1 MSARMRDFLSDG
13 FDQLRREPIAKRI
26 RAVHAGGTVA
36 DTTRAVLVWE
46 PRRVVPSYA
55 IPEDDVRGELVPGG
69 PAGTGT
75 GGTDA
80 ADAAGVP
87 LPDVTARPVLD
98 PSIPFAVHTTPGQVV
113 TVRAGGQDRPGAGF
127 RLADP
132 DLAGYVVLDFDAFD
146 AWYEED
152 EPNLAHPRDPFHR
165 IDVLPSSRPVR
176 LELDGQLLAESSRP
190 ALLFESMLPTR
201 YYLPREDIRA
211 ELIPSSTTTYCAYK
225 GRASYWS
232 ATAGGQVIPDVAW
245 TYEEPLHDAAQV
257 RGLIAFFDE
266 RIDLTLDG
274 RRRERP
280 VTPWSTP
287 RRGAAD
293 GNGDG
298 AGPGHPDG
306 T

>member
-13 FDQLRREPIAKRI
+13 FDQLRHEPIAKRI
-26 RAVHAGGTVA
+26 RAAVADGTVA
-36 DTTRAVLVWE
+36 DSTRAVLVWE

-55 IPEDDVRGELVPGG
+55 VPVDDVRGELLPGDA
-69 PAGTGT
+69 AGTGT
-75 GGTDA
+75 AGTDV
-80 ADAAGVP
+80 ADAAGMP

-98 PSIPFAVHTTPGQVV
+98 PTIPFAVHTTPGQVM

-127 RLADP
+127 CPADP
-132 DLAGYVVLDFDAFD
+132 DLAGYVVLDFGAFD

-152 EPNLAHPRDPFHR
+152 EPNVAHPRDPFHR

-176 LELDGQLLAESSRP
+176 VELGGQLLAESSRP
-190 ALLFESMLPTR
+190 ALLFETMLPTR

-211 ELIPSSTTTYCAYK
+211 ELTPSSTTSYCAYK

-232 ATAGGQVIPDVAW
+232 ATVGGRVIPDVAW
-245 TYEEPLHDAAQV
+245 TYEEPLHDATQV

-266 RIDLTLDG
+266 RIDLTVDG

-280 VTPWSTP
+280 ITPWSAP
-287 RRGAAD
+287 PD
-293 GNGDG
+293 GDGDG
-298 AGPGHPDG
+298 AGPGRRG
-306 T
+306 GN

>member
-1 MSARMRDFLSDG
+1 MGIMSARIRDFLSNG
-13 FDQLRREPIAKRI
+13 FDELRREPIAKRI

-55 IPEDDVRGELVPGG
+55 IPVDDIRGELLPGD
-69 PAGTGT
+69 PAGTATAGP
-75 GGTDA
+75 DA
-80 ADAAGVP
+80 AEGAGVP

-98 PSIPFAVHTTPGQVV
+98 PSIPFAMHTTPGEVM

-127 RLADP
+127 RPADP
-132 DLAGYVVLDFDAFD
+132 DLAGYVVLDFGAFD

-152 EPNLAHPRDPFHR
+152 EPNVAHPRDPFHR

-176 LELDGQLLAESSRP
+176 LELDGQLLAESTRP
-190 ALLFESMLPTR
+190 ALLFETMLPTR

-211 ELIPSSTTTYCAYK
+211 ELIPSSTTSCCAYK

-232 ATAGGQVIPDVAW
+232 ATVGGRVIPDLAW
-245 TYEEPLHDAAQV
+245 TYEEPLHDATQV

-280 VTPWSTP
+280 ITPWSV
-287 RRGAAD
+287 RR
-293 GNGDG
+293 
-298 AGPGHPDG
+298 PP

>member
-1 MSARMRDFLSDG
+1 MSARIRDFLSNG

-55 IPEDDVRGELVPGG
+55 IPVEDFHGELLPAG
-69 PAGTGT
+69 PAGAGT
-75 GGTDA
+75 AGTDA

-127 RLADP
+127 RPADP

-152 EPNLAHPRDPFHR
+152 EPNVAHPRDPFHR
-165 IDVLPSSRPVR
+165 IDVLSSSRSVR

-190 ALLFESMLPTR
+190 ALLFESMLPMR

-211 ELIPSSTTTYCAYK
+211 ELTPSSTTTYCAYK

-232 ATAGGQVIPDVAW
+232 ATVGGQVIPDVAW

-274 RRRERP
+274 QRRERP

-287 RRGAAD
+287 RRGVAK
-293 GNGDG
+293 GSGDG
-298 AGPGHPDG
+298 AGPGHPGG

>member
-1 MSARMRDFLSDG
+1 MSARIRDFLSNG

-36 DTTRAVLVWE
+36 DSTRAVLVWE

-55 IPEDDVRGELVPGG
+55 IPVEDFHGELLPAD
-69 PAGTGT
+69 PAGAGT
-75 GGTDA
+75 TGTDA

-127 RLADP
+127 RPAEP
-132 DLAGYVVLDFDAFD
+132 DLAGYVVLDFGAFD

-152 EPNLAHPRDPFHR
+152 EPNVAHPRDPFHR

-176 LELDGQLLAESSRP
+176 VELDGQLLAESSRP
-190 ALLFESMLPTR
+190 ALLFETMLPTR

-211 ELIPSSTTTYCAYK
+211 GLIPSTTISYCAYK

-232 ATAGGQVIPDVAW
+232 ATVGGRLVPDLAW
-245 TYEEPLHDAAQV
+245 SYEDPLHEAAQV
-257 RGLIAFFDE
+257 RGLVAFFDE
-266 RIDLTLDG
+266 RIDLSLDG

-280 VTPWSTP
+280 ITPWSP
-287 RRGAAD
+287 
-293 GNGDG
+293 
-298 AGPGHPDG
+298 
-306 T
+306 